1 MEHNN
6 RINRLSSTLVLLS
19 KGQELSTPSLVE
31 RFGVTKKI
39 IQTDFK
45 EYLLPLF
52 RDAKIFYDY
61 SSKTYKTK
69 NNFLT
74 KTLFSADELAVIAIL
89 KNKSKD
95 KSSHLVKSLQI
106 SYL

>member
-1 MEHNN
+1 MSVKNALIATLNMLKRME
-6 RINRLSSTLVLLS
+6 RKV
-19 KGQELSTPSLVE
+19 V
-31 RFGVTKKI
+31 
-39 IQTDFK
+39 
-45 EYLLPLF
+45 
-52 RDAKIFYDY
+52 
-61 SSKTYKTK
+61 YKDK

-106 SYL
+106 LNQ